1 LGKQAIIMAGGKG
14 VRLRPYSYVIP
25 KPLAIL
31 GETPII
37 EILLHQLS
45 CYGFDD
51 IILLLGYKPEMIQ
64 AVVGD
69 GSKWGVKIR
78 CVIEEEPLG
87 TVGGVRL
94 VSDELAEN
102 FLVMNADVL
111 TVLNYRRF
119 MEFHLGNLLTLG
131 TVRRLETI
139 PLGVLETSAT
149 GVVIDY
155 REKPIYHFLATMGI
169 NCFNRRILNYIPP
182 GKHFGIDDL
191 LFTLLKE
198 GEEVKAFIFS
208 GLWMDV
214 GRSDLYEEACRVF
227 EKSPATFLP
236 KKCADPDSCPETN
249 PPDNPGP

>member
-1 LGKQAIIMAGGKG
+1 MAGGKG

-25 KPLAIL
+25 KPLAII
-31 GETPII
+31 GDTPII
-37 EILLHQLS
+37 EILLHQLA

-51 IILLLGYKPEMIQ
+51 IILLLGYKSEMIQ

-69 GSKWGVKIR
+69 GLKWGVKIR
-78 CVIEEEPLG
+78 CVVEETPLG

-94 VSDELAEN
+94 ISDELAEN

-119 MEFHLGNLLTLG
+119 MEFHLGNLITLG
-131 TVRRLETI
+131 AIRRLESI
-139 PLGVLETSAT
+139 SLGILEVTNGST
-149 GVVIDY
+149 VIDY

-169 NCFNRRILNYIPP
+169 NCFNKRILDFIPP
-182 GKHFGIDDL
+182 GKHFDMDDL

-208 GLWMDV
+208 GLWMDI
-214 GRSDLYEEACRVF
+214 GRADMYEEACRVF

-236 KKCADPDSCPETN
+236 TPTA
-249 PPDNPGP
+249 